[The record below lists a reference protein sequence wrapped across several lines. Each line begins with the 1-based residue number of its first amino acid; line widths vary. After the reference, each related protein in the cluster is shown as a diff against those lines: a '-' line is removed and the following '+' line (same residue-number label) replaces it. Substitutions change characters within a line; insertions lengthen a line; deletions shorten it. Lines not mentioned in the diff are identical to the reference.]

1 MKNYLLLL
9 TLVLLAFVTKAQV
22 VTGVYKGKMVSD
34 SLKYSVD
41 FELTLKEKNGQ
52 LYGYCQRLFLI
63 EDVLYYNL
71 VKVKARIKDGV
82 LIVEDEKSVSNNFEE
97 KRKGVKTVYMF
108 NIKDITDTAT
118 VLTGEWNTSGWRNL
132 YPIPGN
138 LIVNRERNYL
148 ATQLYKRLEEK
159 KLATEMLFV
168 ETIQPKPSDIAS
180 NKPKD
185 NPVSNQ
191 QNAVTKDSVQVSQPV
206 NKTETQT
213 KPVDIAGNQN
223 KPTTQQQPTV
233 ITKDSATNNA
243 TDVANKPQTK
253 PNDVAVNQNTPVTQ
267 NQQQQPT
274 NAKDSLKINAAAV
287 VNNTQ
292 TKPTDVA
299 INQNKLPTQNQ
310 QQQTITQ
317 KDSAK
322 NNATI
327 AANKPQ
333 PKPNDVTVNQNKP
346 VIQNQQQ
353 PTNTTKDTAK
363 NNATA
368 VVNKPGTKPTD
379 IAVNKN
385 KAPTQNQTQPTTV
398 NKPPTTQPVTNNN
411 TVGQQQTNAAV
422 TKPDTK
428 PAEQKPLTP
437 VAPAQQQT
445 SITTIGNSVIDNTS
459 GKPVVTFKQPIINNP
474 VLVKRQTEIID
485 ALELSGDSVIL
496 SLYDNGE
503 IDGDTVSVFLNNE
516 LIISKIGLTANAFK
530 KTIPI
535 NSGETIQLTL
545 FAENLGRIPPNSG
558 LLVITT
564 NNERYQVHFTSTLNK
579 NASVV
584 LRRKE

>member
-9 TLVLLAFVTKAQV
+9 SLLLLAFVAKAQV
-22 VTGVYKGKMVSD
+22 VTGVYKGKMEVD
-34 SLKYSVD
+34 SPKYTVD
-41 FELTLKEKNGQ
+41 FELTLKEKDGK
-52 LYGYCQRLFLI
+52 LVGYCQRLFI
-63 EDVLYYNL
+63 VEDVLYYNL
-71 VKVKARIKDGV
+71 VKVTARVADSV
-82 LIVEDEKSVSNNFEE
+82 LIVEDEKSVSNNFKE
-97 KRKGVKTVYMF
+97 KTSGVKTVMF
-108 NIKDITDTAT
+108 FKIQTDHDT
-118 VLTGEWNTSGWRNL
+118 VSVMPGEWSTSRTKKFL
-132 YPIPGN
+132 PITGS
-138 LIVNRERNYL
+138 VSVSRERNYL
-148 ATQLYKRLEEK
+148 ATQLYKRLDEK
-159 KLATEMLFV
+159 QLTKEMLF
-168 ETIQPKPSDIAS
+168 EEKTQPKPSDIAS

-287 VNNTQ
+287 VNKTQ

-299 INQNKLPTQNQ
+299 VNQNKLPTQNQ

-333 PKPNDVTVNQNKP
+333 PKPNDVTVYQNKP
-346 VIQNQQQ
+346 VTQNQQQ
-353 PTNTTKDTAK
+353 PTNTAKDTAK
-363 NNATA
+363 NNAIA

-379 IAVNKN
+379 VAVKQN

-398 NKPPTTQPVTNNN
+398 NRPSTTQPVTNNN
-411 TVGQQQTNAAV
+411 TAGQQQTNTAV

-428 PAEQKPLTP
+428 PAEQKPVTP

-445 SITTIGNSVIDNTS
+445 SITTIGNTVVDNTS